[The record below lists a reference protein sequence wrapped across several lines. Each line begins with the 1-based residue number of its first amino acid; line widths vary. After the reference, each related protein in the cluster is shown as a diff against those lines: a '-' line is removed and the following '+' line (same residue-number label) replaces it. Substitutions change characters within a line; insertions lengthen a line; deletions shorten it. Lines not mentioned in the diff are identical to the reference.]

1 MKRIIIVL
9 ALIGL
14 TGISTIGFAEGGF
27 GNLSDEQVLEKMETR
42 LDKRVA
48 KLTKKLKLTPQ
59 QVPKIREALADGQ
72 TQIFEI
78 RRADQPDRKAKPT
91 QIKSIRKATRQ
102 SVASY
107 LSKDQ
112 KSKFAK
118 IRKRHRGQKG
128 FKKMARKL
136 KLNTSQRQQMKAIH
150 KAKRKEMKALR
161 ASGASKDELKAKRKT
176 LRQSAIKEFKTILTP
191 KQLKK
196 FKKFKKN
203 RPHYKKN

>member
-14 TGISTIGFAEGGF
+14 TGISTVGFAKGGF
-27 GNLSDEQVLEKMETR
+27 KNLSDEQVLEKMETR

-48 KLTKKLKLTPQ
+48 KLTKKLKLSPQ

-72 TQIFEI
+72 TQVFGI
-78 RRADQPDRKAKPT
+78 RKADIQDRNAKRA
-91 QIKSIRKATRQ
+91 QIKGIRKATHK

-112 KSKFAK
+112 KAKFAK
-118 IRKRHRGQKG
+118 MTKHHRGKKR
-128 FKKMARKL
+128 FRKMARKL
-136 KLNTSQRQQMKAIH
+136 NLTTSQRQQMKAIH
-150 KAKRKEMKALR
+150 RAKRKEMKALR

-176 LRQSAIKEFKTILTP
+176 LRHSAMKEFARILTP
-191 KQLKK
+191 EQLKT
-196 FKKFKKN
+196 FKRLKKN
-203 RPHYKKN
+203 RPHHKKK